1 MWLDGEDPVVEYRRE
16 ESCSTLLAGKI
27 FVAVSCCWHT
37 SQQQEIYKN
46 LHRSSNS
53 KEEGVGGVLEDLRG

>member
-1 MWLDGEDPVVEYRRE
+1 L
-16 ESCSTLLAGKI
+16 SAL
-27 FVAVSCCWHT
+27 VAEWNYALKKSCWHT

-53 KEEGVGGVLEDLRG
+53 KEEGVGGVSEDLRG